1 MAAQSTWE
9 GIVRGML
16 VLAVLWWAWAGY
28 AWLTS
33 PEETLAHVDEP
44 LDGPHAVALLGGI
57 AVYLLAHVALRLH
70 NAHTFNVQRLGLA
83 LVLWALVP
91 VALRTSSLTT
101 LAGVVALLW
110 AMIAYE
116 TATYDER
123 RYRLRH
129 GLEADPPSR

>member
-1 MAAQSTWE
+1 MTL
-9 GIVRGML
+9 IVSRK
-16 VLAVLWWAWAGY
+16 VCRRVRVAGQNRSR
-28 AWLTS
+28 ASMTPRIPRRASRVHVPRLTPS
-33 PEETLAHVDEP
+33 CARPSS
-44 LDGPHAVALLGGI
+44 
-57 AVYLLAHVALRLH
+57 R
-70 NAHTFNVQRLGLA
+70 LA
-83 LVLWALVP
+83 LVLWSLVP